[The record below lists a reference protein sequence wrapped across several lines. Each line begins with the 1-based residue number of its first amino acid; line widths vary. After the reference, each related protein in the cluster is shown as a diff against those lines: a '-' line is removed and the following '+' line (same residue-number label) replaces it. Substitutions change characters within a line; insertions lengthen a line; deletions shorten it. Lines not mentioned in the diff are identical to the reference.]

1 MNLLLLG
8 MNHKT
13 APVEIRER
21 LNIACAEDFNL
32 LGEILAIPGVEEA
45 LYLST
50 CNRVEILVRSR
61 EGGGAEE
68 RLRELIFRHGN
79 LSGAELARCLY
90 VYRDETAVRHLF
102 RVAAGLDSL
111 IMGEPQILG
120 QVKDAYRQAVERE
133 AAGIILNKLLHRA
146 FRVAKRVRTET
157 GVANHAVSVSYAAV
171 ELAKKIFGTLGD
183 KKILLVG
190 AGEMSELA
198 ARHLLKHGGDQ
209 LFVANRTWER
219 AVGMAADFQGTAVEF
234 PRLGEVLREADI
246 VITSTGAPGYILT
259 GEMVAAALKRRKNRL
274 LFIIDI
280 AVPRDVDP
288 RAGDLENVYLYNMD
302 DLQEIAD
309 ENMAIRKEEAARGE
323 EIIAAETEEFLAW
336 FDTLAV
342 VPTIVSLREK
352 AEAIIAG
359 ELERAEGWLR
369 NLRPEDREEAA
380 LLAQAI
386 VNKLLHD
393 PMTSL
398 KEETREGAARAYVAA
413 LRRLFRLDGAG
424 GEKGEA

>member
-21 LNIACAEDFNL
+21 LNIACTEDFNL

-61 EGGGAEE
+61 EGDAAEE
-68 RLRELIFRHGN
+68 SLRELIFRHGN
-79 LSGAELARCLY
+79 LSGEELVRCLY
-90 VYRDETAVRHLF
+90 VHRDEAAVRHLF

-146 FRVAKRVRTET
+146 FRVAKRIRTDT
-157 GVANHAVSVSYAAV
+157 GVGSHAVSVSYAAV
-171 ELAKKIFGTLGD
+171 ELAKKIFGALPG

-198 ARHLLKHGGDQ
+198 ARHLLKHGGDR
-209 LFVANRTWER
+209 LFVVNRTWDR
-219 AVGMAADFQGTAVEF
+219 AVRLAAEFQGTAVEF
-234 PRLGEVLREADI
+234 PRLGEALREADI
-246 VITSTGAPGYILT
+246 VITSTGAPGYIIT
-259 GEMVAAALKRRKNRL
+259 GEMVAAALGRRKNRL
-274 LFIIDI
+274 LFVIDI

-288 RAGDLENVYLYNMD
+288 RAGDLENVYLYNVD
-302 DLQEIAD
+302 DLQDIAD

-323 EIIAAETEEFLAW
+323 EIVAAETEEYLAW

-342 VPTIVSLREK
+342 VPAIVSLREK
-352 AEAIIAG
+352 ADAIVAG

-380 LLAQAI
+380 ILAQAI

-393 PMTSL
+393 PMTCL
-398 KEETREGAARAYVAA
+398 KEESRDGAAPAYVAA
-413 LRRLFRLDGAG
+413 LRRLFRLDGTG
-424 GEKGEA
+424 GGK

>member
-1 MNLLLLG
+1 M
-8 MNHKT
+8 
-13 APVEIRER
+13 
-21 LNIACAEDFNL
+21 
-32 LGEILAIPGVEEA
+32 
-45 LYLST
+45 
-50 CNRVEILVRSR
+50 
-61 EGGGAEE
+61 
-68 RLRELIFRHGN
+68 
-79 LSGAELARCLY
+79 
-90 VYRDETAVRHLF
+90 
-102 RVAAGLDSL
+102 
-111 IMGEPQILG
+111 
-120 QVKDAYRQAVERE
+120 ERE

-209 LFVANRTWER
+209 FFVANRTWER

>member
-21 LNIACAEDFNL
+21 LNIACTEDFNP

-61 EGGGAEE
+61 EGDAAEE
-68 RLRELIFRHGN
+68 SLRELIFRHGN
-79 LSGAELARCLY
+79 LSGEELVRCLY
-90 VYRDETAVRHLF
+90 VHRDEAAVRHLF

-146 FRVAKRVRTET
+146 FRVAKRIRTDT
-157 GVANHAVSVSYAAV
+157 GVGSHAVSVSYAAV
-171 ELAKKIFGTLGD
+171 ELAKKIFGALPG

-198 ARHLLKHGGDQ
+198 ARHLLKHGGDR
-209 LFVANRTWER
+209 LFVVNRTWDR
-219 AVGMAADFQGTAVEF
+219 AVRLAAEFQGTAVEF
-234 PRLGEVLREADI
+234 PRLGEALREADI
-246 VITSTGAPGYILT
+246 VITSTGAPGYIIT
-259 GEMVAAALKRRKNRL
+259 GEMVAAALGRRKNRL
-274 LFIIDI
+274 LFVIDI

-288 RAGDLENVYLYNMD
+288 RAGDLENVYLYNVD
-302 DLQEIAD
+302 DLQDIAD

-323 EIIAAETEEFLAW
+323 EIVAAETEEYLAW

-342 VPTIVSLREK
+342 VPAIVSLREK
-352 AEAIIAG
+352 ADAIVAG

-380 LLAQAI
+380 ILAQAI

-393 PMTSL
+393 PMTCL
-398 KEETREGAARAYVAA
+398 KEESRDGAAPAYVAA
-413 LRRLFRLDGAG
+413 LRRLFRLDGTG
-424 GEKGEA
+424 GGK

>member
-1 MNLLLLG
+1 
-8 MNHKT
+8 
-13 APVEIRER
+13 
-21 LNIACAEDFNL
+21 
-32 LGEILAIPGVEEA
+32 
-45 LYLST
+45 
-50 CNRVEILVRSR
+50 
-61 EGGGAEE
+61 
-68 RLRELIFRHGN
+68 
-79 LSGAELARCLY
+79 
-90 VYRDETAVRHLF
+90 
-102 RVAAGLDSL
+102 
-111 IMGEPQILG
+111 
-120 QVKDAYRQAVERE
+120 
-133 AAGIILNKLLHRA
+133 
-146 FRVAKRVRTET
+146 
-157 GVANHAVSVSYAAV
+157 
-171 ELAKKIFGTLGD
+171 
-183 KKILLVG
+183 
-190 AGEMSELA
+190 
-198 ARHLLKHGGDQ
+198 
-209 LFVANRTWER
+209 
-219 AVGMAADFQGTAVEF
+219 
-234 PRLGEVLREADI
+234 
-246 VITSTGAPGYILT
+246 
-259 GEMVAAALKRRKNRL
+259 
-274 LFIIDI
+274 
-280 AVPRDVDP
+280 
-288 RAGDLENVYLYNMD
+288 MD

>member
-21 LNIACAEDFNL
+21 LDIACTEGFSP
-32 LGEILAIPGVEEA
+32 LGEIRGLPGVEEA

-50 CNRVEILVRSR
+50 CNRVEILVRGR
-61 EGGGAEE
+61 EDAAVEE

-79 LSGAELARCLY
+79 LSGADLARCLY
-90 VYRDETAVRHLF
+90 VYRDADAVRHLF

-120 QVKDAYRQAVERE
+120 QVKDAYRRAVEEE
-133 AAGIILNKLLHRA
+133 ATGIILNKLLHRA

-171 ELAKKIFGTLGD
+171 ELAKKIFGALRGQ
-183 KKILLVG
+183 KILLVG

-198 ARHLLKHGGDQ
+198 ARHLLKHGGDR

-219 AVGMAADFQGTAVEF
+219 AVRMAAEFQGTAVEF
-234 PRLGEVLREADI
+234 PRLGEALREADI
-246 VITSTGAPGYILT
+246 VITSTGAPGYIIT
-259 GEMVAAALKRRKNRL
+259 GEMVAGALKRRQNRL

-288 RAGDLENVYLYNMD
+288 RAGAMDNVYLYNID

-323 EIIAAETEEFLAW
+323 EIVSAEAEEFRAW
-336 FDTLAV
+336 FDTLTV

-352 AEAIIAG
+352 AEAIAAG
-359 ELERAEGWLR
+359 ELERADTWLR
-369 NLRPEDREEAA
+369 NLDPAAREEAA
-380 LLAQAI
+380 LLARAI

-393 PMTSL
+393 PMTTL
-398 KEETREGAARAYVAA
+398 KEETREGAARAYAAA
-413 LRRLFRLDGAG
+413 LRRLFRLDGTD
-424 GEKGEA
+424 GEQ

>member
-21 LNIACAEDFNL
+21 LDIACTGGWSP
-32 LGEILAIPGVEEA
+32 LGEIRAIPGVLEA

-50 CNRVEILVRSR
+50 CNRVEILVRNR
-61 EGGGAEE
+61 EDADVET

-79 LSGAELARCLY
+79 LSGEELARCLY
-90 VYRDETAVRHLF
+90 VYRDAAAVRHLF

-120 QVKDAYRQAVERE
+120 QVKDAYRQAVEEE
-133 AAGIILNKLLHRA
+133 ATGIILNKLLHRA

-171 ELAKKIFGTLGD
+171 ELAKKIFGVLRD

-198 ARHLLKHGGDQ
+198 ARHLLKHGGDR
-209 LFVANRTWER
+209 LLVANRTWER
-219 AVGMAADFQGTAVEF
+219 AVEMAADFQGTAVEF
-234 PRLGEVLREADI
+234 PRLGDALREADI
-246 VITSTGAPGYILT
+246 VITSTGAPGYVIT
-259 GEMVAAALKRRKNRL
+259 GAMVAAALKRRQNRL

-288 RAGDLENVYLYNMD
+288 QVGKMDNVYLYNID

-323 EIIAAETEEFLAW
+323 EIVGVETEEFLAW
-336 FDTLAV
+336 FDTLTV

-352 AEAIIAG
+352 AEAIVAG

-380 LLAQAI
+380 LLARAI

-398 KEETREGAARAYVAA
+398 KEETRAGAARAYVAA
-413 LRRLFRLDGAG
+413 LRRLFRLDGTG
-424 GEKGEA
+424 G

>member
-1 MNLLLLG
+1 MNLLLIG

-21 LNIACAEDFNL
+21 LNIACNEGFDPL
-32 LGEILAIPGVEEA
+32 TEILGFPGVEEA

-61 EGGGAEE
+61 EGDGAEE

-79 LSGAELARCLY
+79 LSAGELARCLY
-90 VYRDETAVRHLF
+90 VYRDRHAVRHLF

-111 IMGEPQILG
+111 VMGEPQILG

-133 AAGIILNKLLHRA
+133 AAGIILNRLLHRA
-146 FRVAKRVRTET
+146 FRVAKRIRTET
-157 GVANHAVSVSYAAV
+157 GVGSHAVSVSYAAV
-171 ELAKKIFGTLGD
+171 ELAKKIFGTLPG
-183 KKILLVG
+183 KKVLLVG

-198 ARHLLKHGGDQ
+198 ARHLLKHGGAR
-209 LFVANRTWER
+209 LIVTNRTWER
-219 AVGMAADFQGTAVEF
+219 AVGMAAEFQGVAVEF
-234 PRLGEVLREADI
+234 SRLGEALREADI
-246 VITSTGAPGYILT
+246 VIASTGAPGYVIT
-259 GEMVAAALKRRKNRL
+259 GEMVAAALGRRKNRL

-309 ENMAIRKEEAARGE
+309 ANMAIRKEEAARGE
-323 EIIAAETEEFLAW
+323 EIVAAETEEYVAW

-342 VPTIVSLREK
+342 VPVIVSLREK
-352 AEAIIAG
+352 ADAIVSG

-369 NLRPEDREEAA
+369 NLRPEDREAAA

-393 PMTSL
+393 PMTRL
-398 KEETREGAARAYVAA
+398 KEESRNGAAPAYVAA
-413 LRRLFRLDGAG
+413 LRRLFRLDGTEEG
-424 GEKGEA
+424 G

>member
-1 MNLLLLG
+1 MNLLLIG

-21 LNIACAEDFNL
+21 LNIACTEGFNPL
-32 LGEILAIPGVEEA
+32 EEILGFPGVEEA

-61 EGGGAEE
+61 EGDAAEE
-68 RLRELIFRHGN
+68 SLRELIFRHGN
-79 LSGAELARCLY
+79 LSGEELVRCLY
-90 VYRDETAVRHLF
+90 VHRDEAAVRHLF

-146 FRVAKRVRTET
+146 FRVAKRIRTET
-157 GVANHAVSVSYAAV
+157 GVGSHAVSVSYAAV
-171 ELAKKIFGTLGD
+171 ELAKKIFGALPG

-198 ARHLLKHGGDQ
+198 ARHLLKHGGDR
-209 LFVANRTWER
+209 LFVVNRTWDR
-219 AVGMAADFQGTAVEF
+219 AVRLAAEFQGTAVEF
-234 PRLGEVLREADI
+234 PRLGEALREADI
-246 VITSTGAPGYILT
+246 VITSTGAPGYIIT
-259 GEMVAAALKRRKNRL
+259 GEMVAAALGRRKNRL
-274 LFIIDI
+274 LFVIDI

-288 RAGDLENVYLYNMD
+288 RAGDLENVYLYNVD
-302 DLQEIAD
+302 DLQDIAD

-323 EIIAAETEEFLAW
+323 EIVAAETEEYLAW

-342 VPTIVSLREK
+342 VPAIVSLREK
-352 AEAIIAG
+352 ADAIVAG

-380 LLAQAI
+380 ILAQAI

-393 PMTSL
+393 PMTCL
-398 KEETREGAARAYVAA
+398 KEESRDGAAPAYVAA
-413 LRRLFRLDGAG
+413 LRRLFRLDGTG
-424 GEKGEA
+424 GGK